1 MAGVNNCLKYSMFVF
16 NFLFWLCGVLI
27 LALAIWLRVSKSEQ
41 ELFSDDSGMHPYVAV
56 NILIAVGSIIMILGF
71 LGCCGAMKE
80 SRCMLLTFFI
90 CLLLILLLQVAAGI
104 LGVTYRSEYE
114 QVVNETLHKNVEL
127 LRGTDEKAKSFQKA
141 LIDFQKEFKCCG
153 LVDGASDWGQN
164 FQPNSESCE
173 CTASS
178 DSQCTQYEGKSVYQ
192 EACITRIKDL
202 LKKNLLVIIGLAFG
216 IAFIEILGLVFSMVL
231 FCQIGNK

>member
-1 MAGVNNCLKYSMFVF
+1 MGHKELEKETIKVF
-16 NFLFWLCGVLI
+16 NREKVKLSNSLCGILI
-27 LALAIWLRVSKSEQ
+27 LALAIWLRVSKFEQ
-41 ELFSDDSGMHPYVAV
+41 EFVSEDGGMHPYVAV

-80 SRCMLLTFFI
+80 SRCMLLVFFI

-104 LGVTYRSEYE
+104 LGVTFRSEYE
-114 QVVNETLHKNVEL
+114 QALNETLHKNVEL
-127 LRGTDEKAKSFQKA
+127 LRGTDEKAKSFQKN
-141 LIDFQKEFKCCG
+141 LISFQKEFKCCG

-173 CTASS
+173 CSATS
-178 DSQCTQYEGKSVYQ
+178 DSPCIMYEGKHVYQ
-192 EACITRIKDL
+192 Q
-202 LKKNLLVIIGLAFG
+202 
-216 IAFIEILGLVFSMVL
+216 ILGLVFSMVL